1 MPLLTEGQ
9 ARAPYQLL
17 KKLCV
22 DCLQES
28 SVPFLPHP
36 PGKEKKKKEIKEEN
50 EIDQKMFRR
59 NYI

>member
-17 KKLCV
+17 KKLRV
-22 DCLQES
+22 DRLQES

-36 PGKEKKKKEIKEEN
+36 PGKEKKKEIKEEN